1 MKLQIRD
8 SRKGDWYWVSRT
20 IYEKYT
26 SKIGVIGL
34 ALYNAY
40 ASHSYDSQKVF
51 PSQNRIAKKLNITK
65 PTLIKYNKLLVA
77 YKLIKISKKTGKVN
91 TITLLKVRALP
102 VNVVNTGGKG
112 GLLVGVKEVYPNN
125 KHIKK
130 NNKKRTVADKSD
142 DGMRTS
148 LPLEDIKKSFE
159 YKCSS
164 RLAKKV
170 IEKRKVCQKINLKN
184 WATSIRKF
192 LSHGIIKKREFKE
205 VLKWYIGHFGERYMV
220 EAFSVETFCK
230 RFIDI
235 QTAMEK
241 SRLKD
246 LTDTD
251 EYIPP
256 KVRKVKKKRKG

>member
-40 ASHSYDSQKVF
+40 ASHSYDTQEVF

-91 TITLLKVRALP
+91 TITLLKVRGLP
-102 VNVVNTGGKG
+102 VNVVNQGGKG
-112 GLLVGVKEVYPNN
+112 GLPVGVKEVYPNN

-142 DGMRTS
+142 NGVIS
-148 LPLEDIKKSFE
+148 LKPKNIKKSFE
-159 YKCSS
+159 YKCSK

-170 IEKRKVCQKINLKN
+170 IEKRKVCRKININ
-184 WATSIRKF
+184 N
-192 LSHGIIKKREFKE
+192 
-205 VLKWYIGHFGERYMV
+205 
-220 EAFSVETFCK
+220 
-230 RFIDI
+230 
-235 QTAMEK
+235 
-241 SRLKD
+241 
-246 LTDTD
+246 
-251 EYIPP
+251 
-256 KVRKVKKKRKG
+256 